1 MYDHSTMNTV
11 EFNIYLRKRDS
22 MMRWLNIW
30 RNRVRQYG
38 IRSEGQFNAAKSVMY
53 QMLAWG
59 MYHCIKQF
67 TLRDASHTA
76 DFRSESDAIQF
87 VLCAENISDPEDIIT
102 PDDPI
107 PLVISPD
114 AAEF

>member
-1 MYDHSTMNTV
+1 MNTV
-11 EFNIYLRKRDS
+11 DFNIFLRKRDS

-30 RNRVRQYG
+30 RNRVCQYG
-38 IRSEGQFNAAKSVMY
+38 IRAEGHFNGTKSIMY
-53 QMLAWG
+53 QTLAWG

-67 TLRDASHTA
+67 TLRDADHTA
-76 DFRSESDAIQF
+76 DIRSESDAIQF
-87 VLCAENISDPEDIIT
+87 VLCAENIPDPEDMIT

-107 PLVISPD
+107 PLTVSAD

>member
-1 MYDHSTMNTV
+1 MNTV

-38 IRSEGQFNAAKSVMY
+38 IRPEGQFNAAKSVMY

-67 TLRDASHTA
+67 TLRDADHTA

-87 VLCAENISDPEDIIT
+87 VLCAENIPDPEDIT

-107 PLVISPD
+107 PLTVAPE